1 MKIKLGQIS
10 NEPQEINI
18 KGLGK
23 ISIQYDIKTNEL
35 IIEDSSDVTLN
46 LLRKIHSYPNKEAF
60 LFDLIKETTPIIETV
75 ISKRNLPNVSG
86 LTNTEFQNLVK
97 RGKRMEKKFKNSQI
111 IMKDFP
117 WEINEKVMEEYR
129 QLSTEKL
136 KNVYY
141 GGSMNEKEEKYISKK
156 IFGWEKTY
164 DL

>member
-1 MKIKLGQIS
+1 MKIKLEQIS

-35 IIEDSSDVTLN
+35 IIEDSSDNTLN

-60 LFDLIKETTPIIETV
+60 LFDLIKETAPIVENITQ
-75 ISKRNLPNVSG
+75 KRKNINTIG
-86 LTNTEFQNLVK
+86 LTETEYQNLVK

-117 WEINEKVMEEYR
+117 WEINEKVMEEYK
-129 QLSTEKL
+129 QLPTEKL
-136 KNVYY
+136 KNIYY